1 MKKTLDAILV
11 VEGKTDVAFLSNYID
26 AEFVITNGSDVPPK
40 TIEYLKEASKN
51 REIIVLTDPDFPGK
65 KIRDTLD
72 KEIPDLKHCFIDKEH
87 AIKHNKVGV
96 AEAEIDV
103 VIEALNHL
111 FVSKKQEGSLKMSD
125 LSELG
130 LTGNND
136 SQELRN
142 SVSSELHLG
151 YTNAKTLL
159 KRLNSMNISK
169 EELKRIVKNAR

>member
-1 MKKTLDAILV
+1 M
-11 VEGKTDVAFLSNYID
+11 
-26 AEFVITNGSDVPPK
+26 
-40 TIEYLKEASKN
+40 
-51 REIIVLTDPDFPGK
+51 
-65 KIRDTLD
+65 
-72 KEIPDLKHCFIDKEH
+72 
-87 AIKHNKVGV
+87 GV

-142 SVSSELHLG
+142 NVSSELHLG

>member
-72 KEIPDLKHCFIDKEH
+72 KEIPNLKHCFIDK
-87 AIKHNKVGV
+87 
-96 AEAEIDV
+96 
-103 VIEALNHL
+103 
-111 FVSKKQEGSLKMSD
+111 
-125 LSELG
+125 
-130 LTGNND
+130 
-136 SQELRN
+136 
-142 SVSSELHLG
+142 
-151 YTNAKTLL
+151 
-159 KRLNSMNISK
+159 
-169 EELKRIVKNAR
+169 